1 MTIQSACPIH
11 SICQSLADSLCRS
24 LLIALSIAYLL
35 GQVSVVWGYFGSSPA
50 DGLWWVVGILFGILG
65 CIGLFLSSLGRRL
78 YSRLVGLTA
87 CLVLAFCLGNL
98 ALVRVLDPP
107 LPPEHLRQL
116 SLPQKVHVEGW
127 LYREPERL
135 PHRAR
140 LYLAV
145 TKRWQAG
152 VPVPAT
158 GKILLT
164 VRFLSGA
171 WQYGDI
177 VRLAVRL
184 RVPRNF
190 HTPGSFDYVG
200 YLARRDIFL
209 SAFVWDDDEIAKI
222 GTHSGSLRS
231 WLEHTRRTIGIFF
244 DSQLDSHTAAILRA
258 LIIGDASGISQ
269 ELRDTFARA
278 GVAHVLAISGLHIGL
293 VAAAAYGA
301 WWWLLGRSQT
311 ILLVYSMPQLA
322 ALLTMPPV
330 LLYAGLAGGRVSTW
344 RAVITVFV
352 YLLSIVLGRQHEVY
366 RSLALAA
373 LLISIIWPRAVLEVS
388 FQLSFVSILMIFV
401 GLARFRIWWERLSD
415 RLLLQLRP
423 QRARLLRWGATYLVV
438 SGCAIIATAP
448 ITAAHFNQIAI
459 AGLFAN
465 LFVVPLL
472 GSAAVILGLAA
483 AGLLFVHAG
492 LASLIVFGARII
504 IHVATWLVEEMS
516 AWSYASFRVVTPTFF
531 ELVLVYGLLLYLLLR
546 FFPSRQSPHAAP
558 QPTSLSHPLSPL
570 RYILPALLFLLLA
583 DCTYWTWQRFFR
595 QDMRVTFL
603 DIGQGDAAVVE
614 FPGSHVMVIDGGGFA
629 SRTFDSGQAII
640 APFLWDRKIGH
651 IDTLVMSHPQL
662 DHYGGLAFL
671 AKHFRPRE
679 FWFNGEE
686 TDSQRFKELK
696 HTLQQAE
703 TSIRMLCRDSSL
715 VDQAG
720 VHIAIL
726 HPPCQAV
733 GLDTN
738 NASLI
743 LRLSHGEIDFL
754 FSGDVE
760 AAGERVLLAADKS
773 ISSEILKVPHHGSR
787 TSSTPEFITAVSAE
801 VAVASMGFHNRFRFP
816 APEVVQRY
824 RAQGGEVLRTDQAGA
839 VTVVSDGMKYT
850 LSKTRPLSGSAQ

>member
-1 MTIQSACPIH
+1 MVG
-11 SICQSLADSLCRS
+11 S
-24 LLIALSIAYLL
+24 LLGVL
-35 GQVSVVWGYFGSSPA
+35 GRSWIF
-50 DGLWWVVGILFGILG
+50 LW
-65 CIGLFLSSLGRRL
+65 SLGSRL
-78 YSRLVGLTA
+78 YSRLVGLNV

-107 LPPEHLRQL
+107 LPSEHLRQL
-116 SLPQKVHVEGW
+116 SLPQKVRVQGW
-127 LYREPERL
+127 LYQEPERL

-145 TKRWQAG
+145 TQRWQAG
-152 VPVPAT
+152 RPVPAT

-171 WQYGDI
+171 WQYGDM
-177 VRLAVRL
+177 VRLDVRL
-184 RVPRNF
+184 RVPRF

-209 SAFVWDDDEIAKI
+209 SAFVWDDAEITKI
-222 GTHSGSLRS
+222 GTHPKQYAGALRS
-231 WLEHTRRTIGIFF
+231 WLEHTRRTIGTFF

-258 LIIGDASGISQ
+258 LIIGDASRISQ
-269 ELRDTFARA
+269 ELRETFARA

-311 ILLVYSMPQLA
+311 ILLRYSMPQLA

-344 RAVITVFV
+344 RAVIMVFV
-352 YLLSIVLGRQHEVY
+352 YLMSIVLGRQHEVY

-373 LLISIIWPRAVLEVS
+373 LLISIIWPGAVLEVS
-388 FQLSFVSILMIFV
+388 FQLSFVSILVIFV
-401 GLARFRIWWERLSD
+401 GMARFNVWWEKLSD

-423 QRARLLRWGATYLVV
+423 QREWLLRWSATYVLV
-438 SGCAIIATAP
+438 SSCAIIGTAP

-472 GSAAVILGLAA
+472 GSATVILGLAA

-492 LASLIVFGARII
+492 LASLIVGGAGMI
-504 IHVATWLVEEMS
+504 IHLATWLVEGIS

-531 ELVLVYGLLLYLLLR
+531 ELILIYGLFACLRLHFAPARPSLKPTPSLTPNPQSLTPIQYL
-546 FFPSRQSPHAAP
+546 
-558 QPTSLSHPLSPL
+558 
-570 RYILPALLFLLLA
+570 LPALLVLFLA

-640 APFLWDRKIGH
+640 APFLWDRKIAH

-662 DHYGGLAFL
+662 DHYGGLTFL
-671 AKHFRPRE
+671 AKNFGPNA
-679 FWFNGEE
+679 FWSNGEE
-686 TDSQRFKELK
+686 TDSQRFKNLK
-696 HTLQQAE
+696 HALQQAQ
-703 TSIRMLCRDSSL
+703 TSVRALCRDSSPR
-715 VDQAG
+715 DQSG

-738 NASLI
+738 NASLV

-760 AAGERVLLAADKS
+760 AAGERVLLAADTS
-773 ISSEILKVPHHGSR
+773 LSREILSEILKVPHHGSR

-801 VAVASMGFHNRFRFP
+801 VAVASLGFHNRFRFP

-824 RAQGGEVLRTDQAGA
+824 RAQGIEVLRTDQAGA

-850 LSKTRPLSGSAQ
+850 LSLALP